1 VAKPSKRSLI
11 LDAAARIVE
20 QSGAAHLTIDAVA
33 AAAGVSKG
41 GVLYHFGSKQAL
53 LEGMLQQLLEQVRTR
68 TARFRAEPPADANVE
83 LEAHI
88 LAEHERSPA
97 ERAMS
102 RAILAAA
109 AEQPDLLAPARQAV
123 AEAFADAE
131 RATAPSELGWIVLL
145 ASEGLRFL
153 DMLHLLPLSGAE
165 RERVHARL
173 LRLARENAS

>member
-1 VAKPSKRSLI
+1 MARSNKRDAI

-20 QSGAAHLTIDAVA
+20 QAGAAHLTIDAVA

-53 LEGMLQQLLEQVRTR
+53 LEGMLKRLLEQIEAR
-68 TARFRAEPPADANVE
+68 TAAFRLAPPADANVAI
-83 LEAHI
+83 EAHV
-88 LAEHERSPA
+88 LAEYDRSPA

-123 AEAFADAE
+123 VDAFADAGH
-131 RATAPSELGWIVLL
+131 ATRPGEIGWIVLL
-145 ASEGLRFL
+145 ATEGLRFL
-153 DMLHLLPLSGAE
+153 DMLNLLPLSRTE
-165 RERVHARL
+165 RQRVHARL
-173 LRLARENAS
+173 LQLAREHAS